1 MEKVENSTVR
11 DGGRVRRGRLVS
23 AGLLAALVAATV
35 NVVVYLVAVAA
46 GAMVRD
52 VVVNGQMPIT
62 LSMVATMSVL
72 GAFAA
77 TLVYALVGRFARR
90 PVLVF
95 RIVAA
100 LALLLSF
107 GGPFSIAGAPAA
119 MIATLLL
126 MHVIAATVIVGVLT
140 TVASPEARA

>member
-35 NVVVYLVAVAA
+35 NVVVYLVAVGA

-52 VVVNGQMPIT
+52 VVVDGQMPIT
-62 LSMVATMSVL
+62 LSMVATVSVL

-77 TLVYALVGRFARR
+77 TLVYALAGRFARR

-100 LALLLSF
+100 LAPSTSR
-107 GGPFSIAGAPAA
+107 GGTWPSPGSS
-119 MIATLLL
+119 ATRARTRKLRSWS
-126 MHVIAATVIVGVLT
+126 T
-140 TVASPEARA
+140 TWPPSPPGARAR